1 MLSSLFCIS
10 FSSALLLFG
19 FIFWNKQYTSSAFI
33 SLGLVS
39 FTLKFI
45 LKVKWFAKTISVYA
59 ILLIPFFIVNGIL
72 TGTGIKDAVVEYNS
86 LEIIGLRL
94 LTIPIEDFFY
104 GFELFLLNIFF
115 YKIFQ
120 GKFKSYN

>member
-1 MLSSLFCIS
+1 M
-10 FSSALLLFG
+10 
-19 FIFWNKQYTSSAFI
+19 NKCLIAKSGMRFKYFLNYQ
-33 SLGLVS
+33 VS
-39 FTLKFI
+39 IRNEMKFNDTCYGVIPFTLKFI
-45 LKVKWFAKTISVYA
+45 LKVKWFGKTISVYA

-120 GKFKSYN
+120 TEDKSHK